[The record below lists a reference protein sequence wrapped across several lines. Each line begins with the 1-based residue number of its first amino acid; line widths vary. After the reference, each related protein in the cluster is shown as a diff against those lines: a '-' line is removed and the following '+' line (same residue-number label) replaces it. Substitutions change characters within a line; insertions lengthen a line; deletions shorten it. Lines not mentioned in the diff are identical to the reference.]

1 MKKTSTKTI
10 LFSAACALFLAVAV
24 PIAGYFASTVS
35 TNYDMNQFLPKK
47 HPLLTW
53 DRESKKVFHIS
64 PATPHILLL
73 SLPKNSKA
81 EWHDMKHLEALRKL
95 TDDIEKQRV
104 VKSVVSLGNIQ
115 SAFEQKNQL
124 IVGTLSDLRKQ
135 GFNVA
140 KVMDDPLFTPNL
152 VSKDGRHTALFV
164 IPGHLTQE
172 QHKRLVS
179 KLTHLAKKHVKGASV
194 QVGGPAAIR
203 TQLIEL
209 LSRELMVFI
218 FLSLVGAMCVS
229 KFMFHG
235 WSMIPKTLFV
245 LVIANILALGMV
257 GWLGLSINILSST
270 LPIIVTVTAL
280 GITNHTMV
288 RMSAGTHLPYRER
301 MAFMRKLMFELLT
314 PHTLTAATTAAGY
327 ACLIPSYVTL
337 ISDYGKMVSLGVLI
351 AAVTSLLIVPN
362 LLLWTEW
369 PSPRQFLLK
378 AQGFSFFLVR
388 RARILTPAIGILVMI
403 FAIAGTQIS
412 WTARMFDDLP
422 NGHPARNSTQLI
434 SSKLGGVATLD
445 FMIGTSR
452 SKDTW
457 KTPENIRKL
466 HDFATEWRKHK
477 KVGSVLT
484 VADFLATGNGKNDL
498 PKKRAAIAEL
508 QFLYSMAGE
517 SPLKQ
522 FLSSDE
528 KWTRVA
534 IRLPDLPS
542 AQNKALIARMTAD
555 LRKSFPHLEVKA
567 SGFAAIVPT
576 INDDISEQLM
586 WGFFEALFWIV
597 ILLSI
602 ALGSLRWGLVAVLPN
617 LVPPSVLLGL
627 MALCD
632 VDIKPGIAIIFA
644 ISLGMSFDNT
654 VYILLRL
661 KYVLKAKGVTSRL
674 PIYSLMKRE
683 TMPCLVSS
691 MALIAGFS
699 IFLFSMFPMNK
710 LFGVF
715 MLIALV
721 AGLLGDLV
729 WLPVILKRFPWL
741 LLEKG
746 EGYMFFEGLST
757 RWRRLAHF
765 SPYIILLILGLFAF
779 RYSYAAPKADVKE
792 ILANVEKRSAP
803 PSERVQ
809 LKMVIQESDGS
820 KKERQLTILRKNE
833 GEARSLIRLQKP
845 SDLKGLTLLTVSSGD
860 KEDQW
865 LYLPSDKKSRRIL
878 GSSKKGKF
886 LDSEIAY
893 EDLRISMYKDF
904 DNKILKDNGKVVEIE
919 SKAKADSE
927 SSYGKIVTWV
937 SKADSRI
944 EKVDYYDKDNKLLKR
959 AQFTKYEKVG
969 DNFWRAR
976 NVQVVNVQDKRKTQ
990 LLVQQISLK
999 KISEDEVSL
1008 SALED

>member
-1 MKKTSTKTI
+1 MKKTSTKTL
-10 LFSAACALFLAVAV
+10 LFSAAVAAILTTAV
-24 PIAGYFASTVS
+24 PLAIHFALQVS
-35 TNYDMNQFLPKK
+35 TSYSMDQFLPKK

-64 PATPHILLL
+64 PASPHIVLL

-81 EWHDMKHLEALRKL
+81 QWHDSKHLEGLKKL
-95 TDDIEKQRV
+95 TTNIEKQKT
-104 VKSVVSLGNIQ
+104 VKNVVSLGNIQ

-124 IVGTLSDLRKQ
+124 IVGTLSDLKAQ
-135 GFNVA
+135 GF
-140 KVMDDPLFTPNL
+140 KVEDVLSDPLYTPNL
-152 VSKDGRHTALFV
+152 ISKDGRYTAIFV
-164 IPGHLTQE
+164 IPDKLTQD
-172 QHKRLVS
+172 QHAHLMNKM
-179 KLTHLAKKHVKGASV
+179 THLAKKYVPDANV
-194 QVGGPAAIR
+194 QIGGPAAIR
-203 TQLIEL
+203 TQLIDL
-209 LSRELMVFI
+209 LSRELMIFI
-218 FLSLVGAMCVS
+218 FLSLLGSMAVV

-235 WSMIPKTLFV
+235 WKIIPKILFV
-245 LVIANILALGMV
+245 LVIANILTLGMV
-257 GWLGLSINILSST
+257 GYLGLSINILSST

-280 GITNHTMV
+280 GITNHTIV
-288 RMSAGTHLPYRER
+288 RMSAGTRLPPKER
-301 MAFMRKLMFELLT
+301 MAFMRKLMIELLI
-314 PHTLTAATTAAGY
+314 PHTLTASTTAAGY
-327 ACLIPSYVTL
+327 ACLIPSYVTV

-351 AAVTSLLIVPN
+351 AAVTALMIVPN
-362 LLLWTEW
+362 ILLWTEW
-369 PSPRQFLLK
+369 PKPREFLLK
-378 AQGFSFFLVR
+378 AEGFSYWLVR
-388 RARILTPAIGILVMI
+388 HAKILVPG
-403 FAIAGTQIS
+403 IAVLTLGCALIGTQLS

-422 NGHPARNSTQLI
+422 VGHPARRTTQLI
-434 SSKLGGVATLD
+434 SSKLGGIASVD
-445 FMIGTSR
+445 FMIGTNR

-457 KTPENIRKL
+457 KEPAQVKKL
-466 HDFATEWRKHK
+466 HDFALRWRKNK
-477 KVGSVLT
+477 EVGSVLT
-484 VADFLATGNGKNDL
+484 VADFLATGEGKQSL

-508 QFLYSMAGE
+508 QFLYSMSGE

-542 AQNKALIARMTAD
+542 ERNKAIIAKMTAD
-555 LRKSFPHLEVKA
+555 LRHTFPSLEVKA

-576 INDDISEQLM
+576 INDDISGQLM

-597 ILLSI
+597 LLLTV
-602 ALGSLRWGLVAVLPN
+602 ALRSLKWGLVAVIPN
-617 LVPPSVLLGL
+617 FVPPAVLLGL
-627 MALCD
+627 MALFN

-661 KYVLKAKGVTSRL
+661 KYVLKSSGYKHRL

-699 IFLFSMFPMNK
+699 IFLFSIFPMNK

-715 MLIALV
+715 MLIALS

-741 LLEKG
+741 LLKEG
-746 EGYMFFEGLST
+746 DGYMFFESLST
-757 RWRRLAHF
+757 RWRRMASL
-765 SPYIILLILGLFAF
+765 SPYFILLVLGIFAF
-779 RYSYAAPKADVKE
+779 RYTYAAPAGDVKQ
-792 ILANVEKRSAP
+792 ILKNVEEKSAP
-803 PSERVQ
+803 PNERVQ

-833 GEARSLIRLQKP
+833 GEPRALIRLQKP
-845 SDLKGLTLLTVSSGD
+845 SDLKGLSLLTVSSGN

-904 DNKILKDNGKVVEIE
+904 DNKIMKDDGKLVQIE
-919 SKAKADSE
+919 SKAKGDTD
-927 SSYGKIVTWV
+927 SSYGKIITWI

-944 EKVDYYDKDNKLLKR
+944 EKVDYYDKDGKILKH
-959 AQFTKYEKVG
+959 AQFSKYEKVG
-969 DNFWRAR
+969 DKFWRAR

-990 LLVQQISLK
+990 LIVQQVSLK
-999 KISEDEVSL
+999 KITEDEVSL
-1008 SALED
+1008 SALEE

>member
-1 MKKTSTKTI
+1 MIKTSTKTI
-10 LFSAACALFLAVAV
+10 LFSAACALILAVAT
-24 PIAGYFASTVS
+24 PIAVYYALQISS
-35 TNYDMNQFLPKK
+35 SYDMNQFLPKK

-53 DRESKKVFHIS
+53 DRESKKVFQIS

-81 EWHDMKHLEALRKL
+81 EWHDLKHLEGLRKL
-95 TDDIEKQRV
+95 TTEIEKQKP

-115 SAFEQKNQL
+115 SAFDQKNQL
-124 IVGTLSDLRKQ
+124 IVGTLSDLKAQ
-135 GFNVA
+135 GFDVEKA
-140 KVMDDPLFTPNL
+140 LEDPLFTPNL

-164 IPGHLTQE
+164 VPGLLTQD

-179 KLTHLAKKHVKGASV
+179 KLTHLAKKHVPDASV

-203 TQLIEL
+203 TQLLEL

-218 FLSLVGAMCVS
+218 LLSLLGAMAVV

-235 WSMIPKTLFV
+235 WRIIPQILFV
-245 LVIANILALGMV
+245 LVIANILSLGMV
-257 GWLGLSINILSST
+257 GLLGLSINILSST

-280 GITNHTMV
+280 GITNHTIV
-288 RMSAGTHLPYRER
+288 RMSAGSHLPFQER
-301 MAFMRKLMFELLT
+301 MAFMRKLMRELLI
-314 PHTLTAATTAAGY
+314 PHTLTACTTAAGY
-327 ACLIPSYVTL
+327 ACLIPSYVAV

-351 AAVTSLLIVPN
+351 SALTALLIVPN
-362 LLLWTEW
+362 ILLWTQW
-369 PSPRQFLLK
+369 PKPREFLLR
-378 AQGFSFFLVR
+378 AEGFSYFLVR
-388 RARILTPAIGILVMI
+388 NAKILTPAIGVLVLL

-422 NGHPARNSTQLI
+422 TGHQARKSTELI
-434 SSKLGGVATLD
+434 ATKLGGVATLD

-457 KTPENIRKL
+457 KNPANIRKL
-466 HDFATEWRKHK
+466 HSFSSEWRKNK
-477 KVGSVLT
+477 KVGSIVSL
-484 VADFLATGNGKNDL
+484 ADFLATGKGKNEL

-508 QFLYSMAGE
+508 QFLYGMSGD

-528 KWTRVA
+528 KWTRIA

-542 AQNKALIARMTAD
+542 EQNKALIARMTND
-555 LRKSFPHLEVKA
+555 LRKAFPNLEVKS

-602 ALGSLRWGLVAVLPN
+602 ALGSLKWGLVAVLPN
-617 LVPPSVLLGL
+617 LVPPAVLLGL
-627 MALCD
+627 MALLN

-661 KYVLKAKGVTSRL
+661 KYVLKSKGTTSRL

-699 IFLFSMFPMNK
+699 IFLFSVFPMNK

-746 EGYMFFEGLST
+746 EGYMFFERLNKG
-757 RWRRLAHF
+757 WRRLAHA
-765 SPYIILLILGLFAF
+765 SPYLILLVLGIFAF
-779 RYSYAAPKADVKE
+779 RYSFAAPPTDVKTLLE
-792 ILANVEKRSAP
+792 DVERKSAP

-833 GEARSLIRLQKP
+833 GEARALIRLQKP
-845 SDLKGLTLLTVSSGD
+845 SDLKGLSLLTVSEGG

-878 GSSKKGKF
+878 GSSKRGKF
-886 LDSEIAY
+886 LDSEIAF
-893 EDLRISMYKDF
+893 EDLRISMYKEF
-904 DNKILKDNGKVVEIE
+904 HNKIIKEDKKTVQIE
-919 SKAKADSE
+919 SKAKGDTE
-927 SSYGKIVTWV
+927 SSYGRIVTWIN
-937 SKADSRI
+937 KTDSRI
-944 EKVDYYDKDNKLLKR
+944 EKVDYYDKDGKLLKK
-959 AQFTKYEKVG
+959 ATFSKYEKVG
-969 DNFWRAR
+969 DKFWRAR

-990 LLVQQISLK
+990 LIVQQVSLK
-999 KISEDEVSL
+999 NITDDEVSL

>member
-10 LFSAACALFLAVAV
+10 VFSVACAIFFTILT
-24 PIAGYFASTVS
+24 PIAGYYALQISTA
-35 TNYDMNQFLPKK
+35 YDMNQFLPKK

-53 DRESKKVFHIS
+53 DRESKKVFQIS

-73 SLPKNSKA
+73 SLPKKSKA
-81 EWHDMKHLEALRKL
+81 QWHDKKHLEGLRKL
-95 TDDIEKQRV
+95 TTEIEKQKV

-124 IVGTLSDLRKQ
+124 IVGTLSDLKAQ
-135 GFNVA
+135 GFRVD
-140 KVMDDPLFTPNL
+140 KLIDDPLFTPNL

-164 IPGHLTQE
+164 VPDLLTQD
-172 QHKRLVS
+172 QHRRLVS
-179 KLTHLAKKHVKGASV
+179 KLNHLAKKHVPGASV

-203 TQLIEL
+203 TQLIDL

-218 FLSLVGAMCVS
+218 LLSLLGAMAVI

-235 WSMIPKTLFV
+235 WKIIPKILFV
-245 LVIANILALGMV
+245 LVIANILTLGMV
-257 GWLGLSINILSST
+257 GLLGLSINILSST
-270 LPIIVTVTAL
+270 LPIIITVTAL
-280 GITNHTMV
+280 GITNHTIM
-288 RMSAGTHLPYRER
+288 RMSAGSHLPYRER
-301 MAFMRKLMFELLT
+301 LAFMKKLMFELLI
-314 PHTLTAATTAAGY
+314 PHTLTASTTAAGY
-327 ACLIPSYVTL
+327 ACLIPSYVTV

-351 AAVTSLLIVPN
+351 SAVTA
-362 LLLWTEW
+362 LLLVPMILIWTEW
-369 PSPRQFLLK
+369 PTPRQFLMK
-378 AQGFSFFLVR
+378 AEGFSYFLVR
-388 RARILTPAIGILVMI
+388 NARVLTPTIAVLLLI
-403 FAIAGTQIS
+403 FAVAGTQIS

-422 NGHPARNSTQLI
+422 HGHPARKSTELI
-434 SSKLGGVATLD
+434 ATKLGGVATLD

-452 SKDTW
+452 SRDTW
-457 KTPENIRKL
+457 KNPDNIKKL
-466 HDFATEWRKHK
+466 HKFSNNWRKNR
-477 KVGSVLT
+477 KVGSIVTL
-484 VADFLATGNGKNDL
+484 ADFLATGQGKNEL

-508 QFLYSMAGE
+508 QFLYGMSGD

-542 AQNKALIARMTAD
+542 EQNKALIAKMTAD
-555 LRKSFPHLEVKA
+555 LQKSFPNLEVKA

-597 ILLSI
+597 ILLTI
-602 ALGSLRWGLVAVLPN
+602 ALGSLKWGLVAVLPN
-617 LVPPSVLLGL
+617 LLPPTVLLGL
-627 MALCD
+627 MSLLS

-661 KYVLKAKGVTSRL
+661 KYVLKSKGATSRL

-721 AGLLGDLV
+721 AGLVGDLV

-746 EGYMFFEGLST
+746 EGYMFFEQLSKG
-757 RWRRLAHF
+757 WRRLAHF
-765 SPYIILLILGLFAF
+765 SPYLILIILGLFAF
-779 RYSYAAPKADVKE
+779 RYTIAAPKSDVKT
-792 ILANVEKRSAP
+792 ILDNVEKRSAP
-803 PSERVQ
+803 PNERVQ

-833 GEARSLIRLQKP
+833 GEARALIRLQKP
-845 SDLKGLTLLTVSSGD
+845 SDLKGLSLLTVSEGG

-886 LDSEIAY
+886 LDSEIAF
-893 EDLRISMYKDF
+893 EDLRISMYKEF
-904 DNKILKDNGKVVEIE
+904 NNRIIKENAKTVQIE
-919 SKAKADSE
+919 SKAKGDTE
-927 SSYGKIVTWV
+927 SSYGRIITWV
-937 SKADSRI
+937 NKADSRI
-944 EKVDYYDKDNKLLKR
+944 EKVDYYDKDGKLLKK
-959 AQFTKYEKVG
+959 ATFSKYEKVG
-969 DNFWRAR
+969 DKFWRAR

-990 LLVQQISLK
+990 LIVQQVSLK
-999 KISEDEVSL
+999 AISDDEVSL